1 MRQACGISHPSSSK
15 TSTPALDAVPQIES
29 AMSTTVWTQDL
40 AQLNRK
46 IVTVSFNEMVSRA
59 YAEAPRKNGV
69 HTRFT
74 KDGVDDDA
82 SSSSV
87 DAVS

>member
-1 MRQACGISHPSSSK
+1 MSRQACDISHLSSSK

-29 AMSTTVWTQDL
+29 AMSTTAWTQDL

-46 IVTVSFNEMVSRA
+46 IVTHVSSSVSIKEIVSRA
-59 YAEAPRKNGV
+59 YVKALRKSGV

-74 KDGVDDDA
+74 EEGVDDDA
-82 SSSSV
+82 
-87 DAVS
+87 